1 MLQSAHE
8 KILGARV
15 LKAVQHEAENIVRVR
30 QVFHDTLLERLQH
43 VFLICRCI
51 LFVHAH
57 LHIEIRRGQ
66 CAHFLHDP
74 QQAARSHL
82 APQVHAY
89 VQCIDNITVH
99 EGIHEKHVVHDV
111 LRQPRL
117 RHRTHL

>member
-1 MLQSAHE
+1 MLQGAHE
-8 KILGARV
+8 KILRARV
-15 LKAVQHEAENIVRVR
+15 LNAVQHEAENIVRVR

-51 LFVHAH
+51 LFVYTH
-57 LHIEIRRGQ
+57 LHIKIRRGQ

-74 QQAARSHL
+74 QQAACRHL

-89 VQCIDNITVH
+89 VECIDNVTVH
-99 EGIHEKHVVHDV
+99 KRIDEKHVVHDV
-111 LRQPRL
+111 LREPSL